1 MTVEMDY
8 EILKLAGLID
18 DTTKL
23 TNSKTLTGGLNSGI
37 RLVEVG
43 SSKYIIKTYPKPKDL
58 TWQRLDTEF
67 RFLVLM
73 NKAGISNVP
82 KPIKKL
88 SGLNV
93 GVYSYLPGETI
104 KKATDFNV
112 LASADFIIEL
122 NEKLIPFSKE
132 ITLGSDHFVSYENLL
147 ESIERRIL
155 SLRGFA
161 HLHSREYIQTINE
174 FYIIFQ
180 KITDQNGTIAQELND
195 NICKMKQVVSPSDF
209 GLHNMLQNKETIKFL
224 DFEYAGNDSSLKLIC
239 DFYCQPRIPVSN
251 SQFKRFVGKLNN
263 SIFHMNSLFE
273 VSAKFLPLFRL
284 KWSCIILNQVNK
296 VKDNK
301 PVNRT
306 LNNSQIEKSRAYLYQ
321 NLGN

>member
-1 MTVEMDY
+1 MTGEMDY

-18 DTTKL
+18 DRTKL
-23 TNSKTLTGGLNSGI
+23 TNSKIITGGLNSGI

-43 SSKYIIKTYPKPKDL
+43 CSKYIIKTYPKDL
-58 TWQRLDTEF
+58 TRQRLDTEF

-73 NKAGISNVP
+73 NKAGIPNVP

-88 SGLNV
+88 SSLNV
-93 GVYSYLPGETI
+93 GVYSYLHGKTIET
-104 KKATDFNV
+104 ATDFNV

-122 NEKLIPFSKE
+122 NEKLVSFSKE

-155 SLRGFA
+155 SLMGWA
-161 HLHSREYIQTINE
+161 HRHSREYIQTVNE

-180 KITDQNGTIAQELND
+180 KITDQNSTTAKEFND
-195 NICKMKQVVSPSDF
+195 NICKMKQVISPSDF
-209 GLHNMLQNKETIKFL
+209 GLHNMLQNKKTIKFL
-224 DFEYAGNDSSLKLIC
+224 DFEYAGNDSCLKLIC

-251 SQFKRFVGKLNN
+251 SQFKGFVGKLNN
-263 SIFHMNSLFE
+263 SILHMNSLFE

-296 VKDNK
+296 VRDNK

-306 LNNSQIEKSRAYLYQ
+306 LNNSQIEKSRAYLHQ